1 MYVQDGKEY
10 IAKYE
15 YITLLGNCVCVLS
28 AIADSLFSC
37 SSPRDSMYTQ

>member
-15 YITLLGNCVCVLS
+15 YITLLGNCVLS